1 MEIKKIVSCEMDQNC
16 YLITENG
23 FGILIDPG
31 LDTEKIVKE
40 TENVVI
46 NYILLSH
53 CHFDH
58 LYSLNKIKGSKK
70 VVGTKKCSLN
80 MIRPEISLCGHECL
94 PEASC
99 DIEMEDGEEINFDG
113 INVKCIHT
121 PGHTNGSCCYLIEN
135 NLFSGDTLF
144 NGNIGRCDLPTG
156 NFQEIENSIRNKL
169 YKLDSE
175 ILVYPGHG
183 TITRIGL
190 EKKFNAF
197 FTE

>member
-1 MEIKKIVSCEMDQNC
+1 MKIKKIVSSEMDQNC
-16 YLITENG
+16 YLIEENG

-31 LDTEKIVKE
+31 IDTEKILSE
-40 TENVVI
+40 TKDVNI
-46 NYILLSH
+46 NYILLTH

-58 LYSLNKIKGSKK
+58 LYSLNKIRGEKK
-70 VVGTKKCSLN
+70 VAGTKNCSLN
-80 MIRPEISLCGHECL
+80 MIRPEISLCDFKCL
-94 PEASC
+94 PDASC
-99 DIEMEDGEEINFDG
+99 DIEMEDGEEMNFHG
-113 INVKCIHT
+113 IKVKCIHT
-121 PGHTNGSCCYLIEN
+121 PGHTNGSCCFLIEN

-156 NFQEIENSIRNKL
+156 DFKEIENSIRNKL
-169 YKLDSE
+169 YKLEND

-183 TITRIGL
+183 NITKLGL

>member
-1 MEIKKIVSCEMDQNC
+1 MEIKKIISPEMDQNC
-16 YLITENG
+16 YLIEENG

-31 LDTEKIVKE
+31 LSTEKILNETKDVK
-40 TENVVI
+40 I
-46 NYILLSH
+46 NYILLTH

-58 LYSLNKIKGSKK
+58 LYSLNEIRGSKK
-70 VVGTKKCSLN
+70 VVGTKNCSSN
-80 MIRPEISLCGHECL
+80 MIRPEISLCGKECL
-94 PEASC
+94 PCSSC
-99 DIEMEDGEEINFDG
+99 DIEMEDGEEMDFDG
-113 INVKCIHT
+113 IKVKCIHT

-156 NFQEIENSIRNKL
+156 DFSEIEKSIRNKL